1 MIPTDRRRTYETQVL
16 VSSVQAENAM
26 HRSMTWWIRAFLISS
41 ALRGLLLGVNGLLNY
56 REISIP
62 LQFTPL
68 NAAFV
73 AALYLAGTI
82 GLILTLFAR
91 DRADARAFLIGTA
104 VVTTLLLTV
113 TGLHWSEFDTTL
125 SPKLIG
131 WVGSYV
137 FDPVAIT
144 LLVTTHGLGSAASP
158 GRHRLTPL
166 FLVEAGV
173 LGMLGWF
180 MLALPQAAA
189 ALWPWAI
196 PPLLAQLYSCFLIA
210 FAVIALLLAHDNR
223 PIAIRNFTIT
233 SLALMGGVL
242 LVSLPY
248 LARFTAGPALWI
260 WFGVLAIGIVAF
272 GAALASRTP
281 TQPLTASVPP
291 SV

>member
-1 MIPTDRRRTYETQVL
+1 M
-16 VSSVQAENAM
+16 N
-26 HRSMTWWIRAFLISS
+26 RSMTWWIRAFLISS
-41 ALRGLLLGVNGLLNY
+41 ALRGLLLGINGLLDY

-73 AALYLAGTI
+73 AGLYLAGTI

-91 DRADARAFLIGTA
+91 ERADARPFLIGTA

-113 TGLHWSEFDTTL
+113 TGLHWAEFETTL

-144 LLVTTHGLGSAASP
+144 LLVVTHGLGSPSQP
-158 GRHRLTPL
+158 GSHRLSPL
-166 FLVEAGV
+166 FVAEAAL

-189 ALWPWAI
+189 TVWPWRI
-196 PPLLAQLYSCFLIA
+196 EPLVAQLYSCFFIA
-210 FAVIALLLAHDNR
+210 FAVIALLVSQERR
-223 PIAIRNFTIT
+223 PLLIRNFSIT
-233 SLALMGGVL
+233 SLALMGFMLLASLLYLGRFSGGVSTWL
-242 LVSLPY
+242 WFGG
-248 LARFTAGPALWI
+248 LAVGAASFTAALIDHTMVARRAAAPA
-260 WFGVLAIGIVAF
+260 
-272 GAALASRTP
+272 
-281 TQPLTASVPP
+281 
-291 SV
+291 

>member
-26 HRSMTWWIRAFLISS
+26 HRAMTWWIRAFLISS

-91 DRADARAFLIGTA
+91 DRADARPFLIGTA

-125 SPKLIG
+125 SP
-131 WVGSYV
+131 
-137 FDPVAIT
+137 
-144 LLVTTHGLGSAASP
+144 
-158 GRHRLTPL
+158 R
-166 FLVEAGV
+166 
-173 LGMLGWF
+173 
-180 MLALPQAAA
+180 
-189 ALWPWAI
+189 
-196 PPLLAQLYSCFLIA
+196 
-210 FAVIALLLAHDNR
+210 
-223 PIAIRNFTIT
+223 
-233 SLALMGGVL
+233 
-242 LVSLPY
+242 
-248 LARFTAGPALWI
+248 
-260 WFGVLAIGIVAF
+260 
-272 GAALASRTP
+272 
-281 TQPLTASVPP
+281 
-291 SV
+291 

>member
-1 MIPTDRRRTYETQVL
+1 MNRT
-16 VSSVQAENAM
+16 
-26 HRSMTWWIRAFLISS
+26 MTWWIRAFLISS
-41 ALRGLLLGVNGLLNY
+41 ALRGLLLGINGLVNY

-73 AALYLAGTI
+73 AGVYLAGTI

-91 DRADARAFLIGTA
+91 ERADARPFLIGTA

-113 TGLHWSEFDTTL
+113 TGMRWAEFNTTL

-166 FLVEAGV
+166 FLAEAGV

-189 ALWPWAI
+189 ALWPWAL
-196 PPLLAQLYSCFLIA
+196 PPLLAQLYSC
-210 FAVIALLLAHDNR
+210 
-223 PIAIRNFTIT
+223 
-233 SLALMGGVL
+233 
-242 LVSLPY
+242 
-248 LARFTAGPALWI
+248 
-260 WFGVLAIGIVAF
+260 
-272 GAALASRTP
+272 
-281 TQPLTASVPP
+281 
-291 SV
+291 

>member
-1 MIPTDRRRTYETQVL
+1 
-16 VSSVQAENAM
+16 
-26 HRSMTWWIRAFLISS
+26 MTWWIRFFLISS
-41 ALRGLLLGVNGLLNY
+41 ALRGLLLGINGLLNY

-73 AALYLAGTI
+73 AGLYLAGTI

-91 DRADARAFLIGTA
+91 EQADARAFLIGTA

-113 TGLHWSEFDTTL
+113 TGLHWAEFETTL

-144 LLVTTHGLGSAASP
+144 LIVATHGLGAAAQP
-158 GRHRLTPL
+158 GRHRLSPL
-166 FLVEAGV
+166 FVAEAAL

-189 ALWPWAI
+189 AVWPWRI
-196 PPLLAQLYSCFLIA
+196 EPLVAQLYSCFFIA
-210 FAVIALLLAHDNR
+210 FAVIALLAAHDRR
-223 PIAIRNFTIT
+223 PVMIRNFAIS
-233 SLALMGGVL
+233 SLALMCFML
-242 LVSLPY
+242 LVSLMY
-248 LARFTAGPALWI
+248 LGRFTGGVTAWL
-260 WFGVLAIGIVAF
+260 WFGGLIAGAIGFAAALVG
-272 GAALASRTP
+272 GAAAW
-281 TQPLTASVPP
+281 QPEKVATTA
-291 SV
+291 

>member
-1 MIPTDRRRTYETQVL
+1 
-16 VSSVQAENAM
+16 M

-41 ALRGLLLGVNGLLNY
+41 ALRGLLLGVNGLLDY
-56 REISIP
+56 RAISIP

-91 DRADARAFLIGTA
+91 DRADARPFLIGTA

-113 TGLHWSEFDTTL
+113 TGLHWSEFETTL

-166 FLVEAGV
+166 FLAEAGV
-173 LGMLGWF
+173 LGMLG
-180 MLALPQAAA
+180 
-189 ALWPWAI
+189 
-196 PPLLAQLYSCFLIA
+196 
-210 FAVIALLLAHDNR
+210 
-223 PIAIRNFTIT
+223 
-233 SLALMGGVL
+233 
-242 LVSLPY
+242 LVH
-248 LARFTAGPALWI
+248 AGPAP
-260 WFGVLAIGIVAF
+260 GGSGAVAMGHPTAA
-272 GAALASRTP
+272 GAAVQLLLHRLRGDRGTRGARQSAGRDTKLHDHVAGVDGRRVAGVAAVPGALHARPGAVDLVWCAAAGRRGLWCRTGRAHTHPAAHGQSATQRIRNCVTQHKASLSDAP
-281 TQPLTASVPP
+281 
-291 SV
+291 